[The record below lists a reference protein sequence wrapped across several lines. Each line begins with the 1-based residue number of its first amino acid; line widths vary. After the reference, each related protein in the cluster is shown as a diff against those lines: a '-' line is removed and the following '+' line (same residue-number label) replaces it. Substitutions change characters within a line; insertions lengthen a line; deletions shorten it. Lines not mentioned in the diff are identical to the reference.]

1 MRVSCEEECRS
12 CERLFGCAKSSEE
25 KLEAVRI
32 VQEDDIE
39 IIVRVIE
46 CVDILIEDHISL
58 FFWHAME
65 VSRECMH
72 TMNTE
77 TLVVDKNFLGMT
89 RLGEKMH
96 LHLVLEPCSCVAKIS
111 IIIVVIAYDSKVS
124 ERLES
129 VKEFLCHLHE
139 VLK

>member
-1 MRVSCEEECRS
+1 MRVSSEEECRS

-25 KLEAVRI
+25 KLEAVRV
-32 VQEDDIE
+32 VQEDDIH
-39 IIVRVIE
+39 VVMHVVE
-46 CVDILIEDHISL
+46 CIDILIEDHVSL
-58 FFWHAME
+58 FFWHLMQ
-65 VSRECMH
+65 VSRKCMH

-77 TLVVDKNFLGMT
+77 TLVVDKNFLGVT
-89 RLGEKMH
+89 RLREKMH
-96 LHLVLEPCSCVAKIS
+96 LHLVLEPCSCVSEIS
-111 IIIVVIAYDSKVS
+111 IIIVVIAYNSKVS